1 MSREIDS
8 IVEQYHRLVPAVAAR
23 SFPALS
29 HDQDLQQCGLIGL
42 WRAAQTWDGVRPFP
56 PYARRCILN
65 AMRNYVRDKSRLT
78 THEVHASQPPP
89 SPADQEELAA
99 ARLDLRDRIR
109 AVWPPGSR
117 ERYILTAL
125 AAGVPKPA
133 VASALG
139 IDTYAVTRIARRAVI
154 KLHLP
159 PTDKGREP

>member
-8 IVEQYHRLVPAVAAR
+8 IVEQYHRLVPLVAAR

-29 HDQDLQQCGLIGL
+29 HDQDLRQCGLIGL
-42 WRAAQTWDGVRPFP
+42 WRAAQTWDGRRPFP

-65 AMRNYVRDKSRLT
+65 AMRNYVRDRGRVSAK
-78 THEVHASQPPP
+78 EVSMTALPPP

-139 IDTYAVTRIARRAVI
+139 IDTYAVTRIARRAYE
-154 KLHLP
+154 KLN
-159 PTDKGREP
+159 R

>member
-8 IVEQYHRLVPAVAAR
+8 IVEQYHRLVPLVAAR

-65 AMRNYVRDKSRLT
+65 AMRNYVRDRGRVSAK
-78 THEVHASQPPP
+78 EVSMAALP
-89 SPADQEELAA
+89 SSPSDLEERSA

-133 VASALG
+133 VADALG
-139 IDTYAVTRIARRAVI
+139 VDTYAVTRTARRAYK
-154 KLHLP
+154 KLN
-159 PTDKGREP
+159 R